1 MITIND
7 VKNGIIRR
15 LAGLGGSVYGEDVK
29 DADFADGAVIQVDVD
44 LVASRRVCAGKYVER
59 SFLVDCAWLDQDTPT
74 NEAMNDAQDKIEAA
88 VVPAIPVCGRMLKP
102 ENVRFNK
109 LDSVAHVVFE
119 LNLTDRVMEEDPHAR
134 MGKLNLEENLNG
146 NA

>member
-15 LAGLGGSVYGEDVK
+15 LAGLGDSVYGEDVN
-29 DADFADGAVIQVDVD
+29 AVDFRDGAVIQVDVD
-44 LVASRRVCAGKYVER
+44 LVTSRRVCAGKGVER

-74 NEAMNDAQDKIEAA
+74 NQAMNDAQDRIEAA
-88 VVPAIPVCGRMLKP
+88 ILPAIPLCGRKLKP
-102 ENVRFNK
+102 ENMRFNK
-109 LDSVAHVVFE
+109 TDGVAHVVFE
-119 LNLTDRVMEEDPHAR
+119 INLMDSAMETEPHPMMGELNMEEQV
-134 MGKLNLEENLNG
+134 NG